1 LAVCSR
7 LGRIPPIHVC
17 ALVSKTI
24 HHADLHV
31 WPEPKLC
38 GSKPPDLFETAQGG
52 TAMKRLLVFAI
63 LALLFHARD
72 GNAQLKRIA
81 AGYSA
86 VSATQTGFYIAKD
99 AKLFEKYGLFVD
111 PVYVPGGSRMAQAI
125 IAGEFPLA
133 LAGGNIVNVNLAGG
147 DIVIIGGVVNVP
159 SFYLFV
165 QPAMK
170 RNEDLKGKAIGIT
183 RYGAS
188 TDVSLRAYLKKYGL
202 EPDRDVKIIQMGGQ
216 PEIVAGMQA
225 GVVQGGTLTSP
236 ADFRAKKSGFVMLA
250 NFAKEGIDYP
260 ITSLVSTRSTIKKDR
275 ETVKRFLMAYS
286 EAVDRLFRDKELA
299 IKIIGKWTRTQDRET
314 LESSYEYATNFIER
328 PPKLPL
334 KATENILASMA
345 ETDPRAKD
353 HKAEEFLDASIY
365 NELEKSGFF
374 KSLGR

>member
-1 LAVCSR
+1 
-7 LGRIPPIHVC
+7 
-17 ALVSKTI
+17 
-24 HHADLHV
+24 
-31 WPEPKLC
+31 
-38 GSKPPDLFETAQGG
+38 
-52 TAMKRLLVFAI
+52 MKRLLAIAI
-63 LALLFHARD
+63 LALLAPATEV
-72 GNAQLKRIA
+72 NAQLKRIA

-165 QPAMK
+165 QPAIK
-170 RNEDLKGKAIGIT
+170 RNEDLKGKALGVT

-202 EPDRDVKIIQMGGQ
+202 EPDRDVKILQMGGQ

-225 GVVQGGTLTSP
+225 GVVQGGILSSP
-236 ADFRAKKSGFVMLA
+236 ADFRAKRSGFVMLA

-260 ITSLVSTRSTIKKDR
+260 TTSVVSTRSTIKKDR
-275 ETVKRFLMAYS
+275 DTVKRFLMAYS
-286 EAVDRLFRDKELA
+286 EAVDLLFRDKKLA
-299 IKIIGKWTRTQDRET
+299 MKIIGKWTRTQDRET

-328 PPKLPL
+328 PPRLPF

-345 ETDPRAKD
+345 ESDPRAKD
-353 HKAEEFLDASIY
+353 HKAEEFLDPSIY

>member
-1 LAVCSR
+1 MKGLLA
-7 LGRIPPIHVC
+7 
-17 ALVSKTI
+17 
-24 HHADLHV
+24 
-31 WPEPKLC
+31 
-38 GSKPPDLFETAQGG
+38 
-52 TAMKRLLVFAI
+52 FAI
-63 LALLFHARD
+63 LALLCHPND

-99 AKLFEKYGLFVD
+99 AQLFEKHGLFVD

-133 LAGGNIVNVNLAGG
+133 LAGGNIVNVNLSGG

-165 QPAMK
+165 QPAVK
-170 RNEDLKGKAIGIT
+170 RNEDLKGKALGVT

-225 GVVQGGTLTSP
+225 GVVHGGILTSP

-260 ITSLVSTRSTIKKDR
+260 TTSLVSTRSTIKKDR

-299 IKIIGKWTRTQDRET
+299 MKIIGKWTRTQDREI

-328 PPKLPL
+328 PPKLPF
-334 KATENILASMA
+334 KATENILASMV

-353 HKAEEFLDASIY
+353 HKAEEFLDPSIY
-365 NELEKSGFF
+365 NELDKSGFF

>member
-1 LAVCSR
+1 
-7 LGRIPPIHVC
+7 
-17 ALVSKTI
+17 
-24 HHADLHV
+24 
-31 WPEPKLC
+31 
-38 GSKPPDLFETAQGG
+38 
-52 TAMKRLLVFAI
+52 MKRLLAFAI
-63 LALLFHARD
+63 LALLAPATDVH
-72 GNAQLKRIA
+72 AQLKRIA
-81 AGYSA
+81 GGYSA
-86 VSATQTGFYIAKD
+86 VSATQTGFYFAKD

-165 QPAMK
+165 QPAIK
-170 RNEDLKGKAIGIT
+170 RNEDLKGKALGIT

-202 EPDRDVKIIQMGGQ
+202 EPDRDVKILQMGGQ

-225 GVVQGGTLTSP
+225 GVVQGGILSSP
-236 ADFRAKKSGFVMLA
+236 ADFRAKRSGFVMLA

-260 ITSLVSTRSTIKKDR
+260 TTSVVSTRSTIKKDR
-275 ETVKRFLMAYS
+275 DTVKRFLMAYS
-286 EAVDRLFRDKELA
+286 EAVDLLFRDKELA
-299 IKIIGKWTRTQDRET
+299 MKVIGKWTRTQDRET

-328 PPKLPL
+328 PPRLPF
-334 KATENILASMA
+334 KATENIVASMA

-353 HKAEEFLDASIY
+353 HKAEEFLDPSIY

>member
-1 LAVCSR
+1 
-7 LGRIPPIHVC
+7 
-17 ALVSKTI
+17 
-24 HHADLHV
+24 
-31 WPEPKLC
+31 
-38 GSKPPDLFETAQGG
+38 
-52 TAMKRLLVFAI
+52 MKRLLAFAI
-63 LALLFHARD
+63 LALLAPATEV
-72 GNAQLKRIA
+72 NAQLKRIA

-165 QPAMK
+165 QPAIK
-170 RNEDLKGKAIGIT
+170 RNEDLKGKALGVT

-202 EPDRDVKIIQMGGQ
+202 EPDRDVKILQMGGQ

-225 GVVQGGTLTSP
+225 GVVQGGILSSP
-236 ADFRAKKSGFVMLA
+236 ADFRAKRSGFVMLA

-260 ITSLVSTRSTIKKDR
+260 TTSVVSTRSTIKKDR
-275 ETVKRFLMAYS
+275 DTVKRFLMAYS
-286 EAVDRLFRDKELA
+286 EAVDLLFRDKELA
-299 IKIIGKWTRTQDRET
+299 MKVIGKWTRTQDRET

-328 PPKLPL
+328 PPRLPF

-345 ETDPRAKD
+345 ESDPRAKD
-353 HKAEEFLDASIY
+353 HKAEEFLDPSIY

>member
-1 LAVCSR
+1 
-7 LGRIPPIHVC
+7 
-17 ALVSKTI
+17 
-24 HHADLHV
+24 
-31 WPEPKLC
+31 
-38 GSKPPDLFETAQGG
+38 
-52 TAMKRLLVFAI
+52 MKRLLALAI
-63 LALLFHARD
+63 LALLYPAND
-72 GNAQLKRIA
+72 GNAQLKHIA

-133 LAGGNIVNVNLAGG
+133 LAGGNIVNVNLSGG

-165 QPAMK
+165 QPAVK
-170 RNEDLKGKAIGIT
+170 RNEDLKGKAIGVT

-225 GVVQGGTLTSP
+225 GVVQGGILTSP

-260 ITSLVSTRSTIKKDR
+260 TTSLVSTRSTIKKDR

-299 IKIIGKWTRTQDRET
+299 MKIIGKWTRTQDREI

-328 PPKLPL
+328 PPKLPF
-334 KATENILASMA
+334 KATENIVASMA
-345 ETDPRAKD
+345 ETDPRAKE

>member
-1 LAVCSR
+1 
-7 LGRIPPIHVC
+7 
-17 ALVSKTI
+17 
-24 HHADLHV
+24 
-31 WPEPKLC
+31 
-38 GSKPPDLFETAQGG
+38 
-52 TAMKRLLVFAI
+52 MKRLLVFAI
-63 LALLFHARD
+63 LALLFYARD
-72 GNAQLKRIA
+72 GNAQLKHIV

-260 ITSLVSTRSTIKKDR
+260 TTSLVSTRSTIKKDR

>member
-1 LAVCSR
+1 
-7 LGRIPPIHVC
+7 
-17 ALVSKTI
+17 
-24 HHADLHV
+24 
-31 WPEPKLC
+31 
-38 GSKPPDLFETAQGG
+38 
-52 TAMKRLLVFAI
+52 MKRLLVFAI

-72 GNAQLKRIA
+72 GNAQLKSIA

-165 QPAMK
+165 QPVMK

-260 ITSLVSTRSTIKKDR
+260 TTSLVSTRSTIKKDR

>member
-1 LAVCSR
+1 
-7 LGRIPPIHVC
+7 
-17 ALVSKTI
+17 
-24 HHADLHV
+24 
-31 WPEPKLC
+31 
-38 GSKPPDLFETAQGG
+38 
-52 TAMKRLLVFAI
+52 MKRLLVFAI

-72 GNAQLKRIA
+72 GNAQLKHIA

-260 ITSLVSTRSTIKKDR
+260 TTSLVSTRSTIKKDR

-286 EAVDRLFRDKELA
+286 DAVDRLFRDKELA

-345 ETDPRAKD
+345 EADPRAKD

>member
-1 LAVCSR
+1 
-7 LGRIPPIHVC
+7 
-17 ALVSKTI
+17 
-24 HHADLHV
+24 
-31 WPEPKLC
+31 
-38 GSKPPDLFETAQGG
+38 
-52 TAMKRLLVFAI
+52 MKRLLAFAI
-63 LALLFHARD
+63 LALLAPATDVH
-72 GNAQLKRIA
+72 AQLKRIA
-81 AGYSA
+81 GGYSA

-165 QPAMK
+165 QPAIK
-170 RNEDLKGKAIGIT
+170 RNEDLKGKALGIT

-202 EPDRDVKIIQMGGQ
+202 EPDRDVKILQMGGQ

-225 GVVQGGTLTSP
+225 GVVQGGILSSP
-236 ADFRAKKSGFVMLA
+236 ADFRAKRSGFVMLA

-260 ITSLVSTRSTIKKDR
+260 TTSVVSTRSTIKKDR
-275 ETVKRFLMAYS
+275 DTVKRFLMAYG
-286 EAVDRLFRDKELA
+286 EAVDLLFRDKELA
-299 IKIIGKWTRTQDRET
+299 MKVIGKWTRTQDRET

-328 PPKLPL
+328 PPRLPF
-334 KATENILASMA
+334 KATENIVASMA

-353 HKAEEFLDASIY
+353 HKAEEFLDPSIY

>member
-1 LAVCSR
+1 MKGLLA
-7 LGRIPPIHVC
+7 
-17 ALVSKTI
+17 
-24 HHADLHV
+24 
-31 WPEPKLC
+31 
-38 GSKPPDLFETAQGG
+38 
-52 TAMKRLLVFAI
+52 FAI
-63 LALLFHARD
+63 LALLCHPND

-99 AKLFEKYGLFVD
+99 AQLFEKHGLFVD

-133 LAGGNIVNVNLAGG
+133 LAGGNIVNVNLSGG

-165 QPAMK
+165 QPAVK
-170 RNEDLKGKAIGIT
+170 RNEDLKGKALGVT

-225 GVVQGGTLTSP
+225 GVVQGGILTSP

-260 ITSLVSTRSTIKKDR
+260 TTSLVSTRSTIKKDR

-299 IKIIGKWTRTQDRET
+299 MKIIGKWTRTQDREI

-328 PPKLPL
+328 PPKLPF
-334 KATENILASMA
+334 KATENILASMV

-353 HKAEEFLDASIY
+353 HKAEEFLDPSIY
-365 NELEKSGFF
+365 NELDKSGFF

>member
-1 LAVCSR
+1 
-7 LGRIPPIHVC
+7 
-17 ALVSKTI
+17 
-24 HHADLHV
+24 
-31 WPEPKLC
+31 
-38 GSKPPDLFETAQGG
+38 
-52 TAMKRLLVFAI
+52 MKRLLAFAI
-63 LALLFHARD
+63 LALLAPATEV
-72 GNAQLKRIA
+72 NAQLKRIA

-165 QPAMK
+165 QPAIK
-170 RNEDLKGKAIGIT
+170 RNEDLKGKALGIT

-202 EPDRDVKIIQMGGQ
+202 EPDRDVKILQMGGQ

-225 GVVQGGTLTSP
+225 GVVQGGILSSP

-260 ITSLVSTRSTIKKDR
+260 TTSVVSTRSTIKKDR
-275 ETVKRFLMAYS
+275 DTVKRFLMAYS
-286 EAVDRLFRDKELA
+286 EAVDLLFRDKELA
-299 IKIIGKWTRTQDRET
+299 MKVIGKWTRTQDRET

-328 PPKLPL
+328 PPKLPF
-334 KATENILASMA
+334 KATENIVASMA

-353 HKAEEFLDASIY
+353 HKAEEFLDPSIY

>member
-1 LAVCSR
+1 MR
-7 LGRIPPIHVC
+7 
-17 ALVSKTI
+17 
-24 HHADLHV
+24 
-31 WPEPKLC
+31 
-38 GSKPPDLFETAQGG
+38 
-52 TAMKRLLVFAI
+52 RLLAFAI
-63 LALLFHARD
+63 LALFAPATDVH
-72 GNAQLKRIA
+72 AQLKRIA
-81 AGYSA
+81 GGYSA

-99 AKLFEKYGLFVD
+99 AKIFEKYGLFVD

-165 QPAMK
+165 QPSMK
-170 RNEDLKGKAIGIT
+170 RNEDLKGKALGIT

-225 GVVQGGTLTSP
+225 GVVQGGILTSP

-260 ITSLVSTRSTIKKDR
+260 TTSLVSTRSTIKKDR
-275 ETVKRFLMAYS
+275 ETVKRFLMSYS
-286 EAVDRLFRDKELA
+286 EAVERLFRDKELA
-299 IKIIGKWTRTQDRET
+299 MKIIGKWTRTQDREI
-314 LESSYEYATNFIER
+314 LESSYEYAANFIER
-328 PPKLPL
+328 PPKLPF
-334 KATENILASMA
+334 KATENIVASMA
-345 ETDPRAKD
+345 ETDPRAKE
-353 HKAEEFLDASIY
+353 HKADEFLDASIY